1 MSIFVLRYLC
11 SVPGLLLLLAA
22 QLATGFP
29 VSPRCFGHGSVTS
42 RSLQLP
48 ALQRVLDKN
57 ADSDLASSDDSLD
70 RRSLLGAF
78 LLAPLVAVAV
88 KQTIGGDGSSHQT
101 LLIQPQVE
109 EWIGTSL
116 PLLSLN
122 DAYTFAEQ
130 AISSD
135 DSEIFP
141 FAQWPDPILRRP
153 ASTVDIILTTGDI
166 VNSNEELIKKL
177 QNIARILKR
186 TADEKGAVGLA
197 AQQCG
202 VDVSLVYLQPNIF
215 LLNPRI
221 IDRSQETDMKVWTE
235 ECLVLP
241 PWFRATVMRDASVE
255 IEYESLS
262 GNKNTGKLQTKQ
274 IRLRGELARA
284 AQHEMQHDQ
293 GILLLDHVELD
304 QLPPIMQNVERS
316 GHDQRMEQAF
326 SRYVTQSTRL
336 S

>member
-1 MSIFVLRYLC
+1 MS
-11 SVPGLLLLLAA
+11 PA
-22 QLATGFP
+22 
-29 VSPRCFGHGSVTS
+29 
-42 RSLQLP
+42 RSLQVP
-48 ALQRVLDKN
+48 ALLGALDN
-57 ADSDLASSDDSLD
+57 NGDGDLASPNDSNLD
-70 RRSLLGAF
+70 RRSFLGAS
-78 LLAPLVAVAV
+78 LLASLAAVAS
-88 KQTIGGDGSSHQT
+88 KRTLGGDGSSQKI
-101 LLIQPQVE
+101 LLIQPEAE

-122 DAYTFAEQ
+122 DAYKIATQ
-130 AISSD
+130 AIKSD
-135 DSEIFP
+135 ESEIFP
-141 FAQWPDPILRRP
+141 FAHWPDRILRRP
-153 ASTVDIILTTGDI
+153 ASTVDIPTSSDSD
-166 VNSNEELIKKL
+166 NNNNNNNNEELLQKL
-177 QNIARILKR
+177 QAIAKILKR

-202 VDVSLVYLQPNIF
+202 IDVSLVYLQPNLF

-255 IEYESLS
+255 IEYESLH
-262 GNKNTGKLQTKQ
+262 GNDGKLSTRRVQ
-274 IRLRGELARA
+274 LRGELARA

-304 QLPPIMQNVERS
+304 QLPSIMQNVERS

-326 SRYVTQSTRL
+326 SRYVTEPTRR